1 MKTLCA
7 ALLLMLVTDFAQA
20 NEVRVGFQEVVI
32 PDTEHDR
39 PLQVAVWYPTSASGT
54 SQLIGDNPVFFGA
67 PALKDAAPTTKEH
80 PLVVISHGIFGNW
93 INQVWLASALAQQGY
108 IVASPNHPGTTSKD
122 RTQPAA
128 SELWQRPLD
137 IHRVIDAVIAQPKRF
152 GSVAKHKIAVVGHS
166 LGGWTAL
173 EVGGA
178 RFDPQRFTEDCQLHP
193 VIAPCKAYEQIEAGR
208 TEQAKRRLAEDLS
221 DKRVAAIV
229 SLDLGF
235 ARGFS
240 DASLAALHRPV
251 LVIAAGTPS
260 PELPA
265 ELESADL
272 AKRLPQKTSQYVAIG
287 DATHFSF
294 LPVCKPGAV
303 ERIEQSDPGEGF
315 ICLDAEGAR
324 PKPQIQQQ
332 VITLISEFLQQSM
345 H

>member
-7 ALLLMLVTDFAQA
+7 ALLLMVVSGLAQA

-32 PDTEHDR
+32 PDTEHGR
-39 PLQVAVWYPTSASGT
+39 PLEVAVWYPTSASGT
-54 SQLIGDNPVFFGA
+54 AQLIGDNPVFFGA
-67 PALKDAAPTTKEH
+67 LALKDAAPAAGEH

-108 IVASPNHPGTTSKD
+108 IVASPNHPGTTSKN

-128 SELWQRPLD
+128 AELWKRPLD
-137 IHRVIDAVIAQPKRF
+137 VHRVIDAVIAQPKRF
-152 GSVAKHKIAVVGHS
+152 GVVANHRIAVVGHS

-178 RFDPQRFTEDCQLHP
+178 RFDPQRFTEDCKSHP
-193 VIAPCKAYEQIEAGR
+193 VIAPCKAYELIEAGR
-208 TEQAKRRLAEDLS
+208 TAQAKQRLAEDLS

-240 DASLAALHRPV
+240 DESLASLHVPT

-265 ELESADL
+265 QLESADL
-272 AKRLPQKTSQYVAIG
+272 ANRLPQASSRYVEIS
-287 DATHFSF
+287 DATHFTF
-294 LPVCKPGAV
+294 LPLCKPGAV

-332 VITLISEFLQQSM
+332 VITLISEFLQQSL

>member
-1 MKTLCA
+1 MKTLCTA
-7 ALLLMLVTDFAQA
+7 VLLMVAAGLAQA
-20 NEVRVGFQEVVI
+20 SEVRIGFQEVLI
-32 PDTEHDR
+32 PDAEHGR
-39 PLQVAVWYPTSASGT
+39 PLTVAVWYPTRAVGT
-54 SQLIGDNPVFFGA
+54 PQLIGDNPVFFGTL
-67 PALKDAAPTTKEH
+67 ALKDAAPAAGEH

-93 INQVWLASALAQQGY
+93 INQVWLAGALAQQGY

-128 SELWQRPLD
+128 SELWLRPLD
-137 IHRVIDAVIAQPKRF
+137 IRRVIDAVIAQPKRF
-152 GSVAKHKIAVVGHS
+152 GAVAHHQIAVVGHS

-178 RFDPQRFTEDCQLHP
+178 RFDPQRFTEDCKSYP
-193 VIAPCKAYEQIEAGR
+193 AIAPCKAYQQIEAGR
-208 TEQAKRRLAEDLS
+208 TEQAKQRLAEDLS

-235 ARGFS
+235 SRGFT
-240 DASLAALHRPV
+240 DESLAALQRPM
-251 LVIAAGTPS
+251 LVIAAGVPS

-265 ELESADL
+265 QLESADL
-272 AKRLPQKTSQYVAIG
+272 AKRLPQKTSRYVEIS

-332 VITLISEFLQQSM
+332 VITLISEFLQQSL